1 MQNQRLTPSSGGIPF
16 GEPFYEGSRDPSVAS
31 ATTARLQG
39 QSRGLAPRDLSED
52 PFEPQLTW
60 LVLKNGTS
68 YLVRDY
74 WLEFGKLQCV
84 TLDGERKLLRLS
96 RLDLD
101 ETVRLNRERGME
113 FAIRSRNSE
122 P

>member
-1 MQNQRLTPSSGGIPF
+1 
-16 GEPFYEGSRDPSVAS
+16 VAT
-31 ATTARLQG
+31 ATGVRLQE

-52 PFEPQLTW
+52 HFEPQLIW
-60 LVLKNGTS
+60 LVLKDGTS
-68 YLVRDY
+68 YLVKDY

-84 TLDGERKLLRLS
+84 TLDGERKLLPLA

-101 ETVRLNRERGME
+101 ETVRLNRERSVE
-113 FAIRSRNSE
+113 FAIRSRDSE